1 MTYVHC
7 YVMFLEY
14 LLSLVDIPS
23 NVLVLQVLTELCLM
37 SLSHVT
43 MSHC

>member
-23 NVLVLQVLTELCLM
+23 NVLVLTELCLM